1 MYWAAWDTR
10 AGMAVSEFSF
20 LGGMVLGFA
29 SSLHC
34 AGMCGGIATSLTLM
48 FGPKTAGERGRI
60 LALAQAGRV
69 TSYMAAGAVL
79 GYAGAEL
86 YGAFDRAGA
95 FRILQWFG
103 AVVLIW
109 LGLTFAGLLPMPAAV
124 DRAVARV
131 SAVVARVLAPL
142 RSSAAGPYVAGLT
155 WGIIPCPMI
164 YAALFTAMLT
174 GTALGGIIFM
184 AGFGLAT
191 MIPVFVTA
199 FGVTSLASM
208 EARGRAR
215 VAIGIAIASFG
226 ASTIIPGSPT
236 YGLICAIE
244 PPPGLSAGR

>member
-1 MYWAAWDTR
+1 
-10 AGMAVSEFSF
+10 MAVSEFSF
-20 LGGMVLGFA
+20 LGGMALGFA

-34 AGMCGGIATSLTLM
+34 AGMCGGIATSVTLM
-48 FGPKTAGERGRI
+48 FAPSSSAERARI
-60 LALAQAGRV
+60 LTLAQSGRV
-69 TSYMAAGAVL
+69 TSYMLAGAVL

-109 LGLTFAGLLPMPAAV
+109 LGLTFAGLLPMPAPI

-131 SAVVARVLAPL
+131 SATLSKALMPL

-155 WGIIPCPMI
+155 WGVIPCPMV

-191 MIPVFVTA
+191 MIPVFLTA
-199 FGVTSLASM
+199 FGVSTLASM

-215 VAIGIAIASFG
+215 LVIGIAIALFG

-236 YGLICAIE
+236 NGLICAVE
-244 PPPGLSAGR
+244 PPSTVSAGR

>member
-1 MYWAAWDTR
+1 
-10 AGMAVSEFSF
+10 MAVSEFSF

-48 FGPKTAGERGRI
+48 FAPKTAGDRARI
-60 LALAQAGRV
+60 LTLAQAGRV
-69 TSYMAAGAVL
+69 TSYMLAGAVL
-79 GYAGAEL
+79 GYVGAEL

-95 FRILQWFG
+95 FRLLQWFG

-109 LGLTFAGLLPMPAAV
+109 LGLTFAGLLPMPAVV

-131 SAVVARVLAPL
+131 SATLARALGPL

-155 WGIIPCPMI
+155 WGVIPCPMV

-174 GTALGGIIFM
+174 GTVSGGIIFM

-191 MIPVFVTA
+191 VIPVFVTA
-199 FGVTSLASM
+199 FGVTTLASI

-215 VAIGIAIASFG
+215 VAIGIGIALFG

-236 YGLICAIE
+236 SGLICAVQ
-244 PPPGLSAGR
+244 PSLGQNAG

>member
-1 MYWAAWDTR
+1 
-10 AGMAVSEFSF
+10 MAVSEFSF

-29 SSLHC
+29 STLHC

-48 FGPKTAGERGRI
+48 FGPTTAGERARV
-60 LALAQAGRV
+60 LTLAQAGRV
-69 TSYMAAGAVL
+69 TSYMLAGAVL

-95 FRILQWFG
+95 FRILQWLG

-109 LGLTFAGLLPMPAAV
+109 LGLTFAGLLPMPAPV

-131 SAVVARVLAPL
+131 SAALARALAPL
-142 RSSAAGPYVAGLT
+142 QSSAAGPYVAGLT
-155 WGIIPCPMI
+155 WGVIPCPMV

-174 GTALGGIIFM
+174 GTATGGIIFM

-191 MIPVFVTA
+191 VIPVFLTA
-199 FGVTSLASM
+199 FGVTTLASL

-215 VAIGIAIASFG
+215 VAIGVAIALFG
-226 ASTIIPGSPT
+226 ASTIVPGSPT
-236 YGLICAIE
+236 NGLICAVE
-244 PPPGLSAGR
+244 LPPGLSDGG

>member
-1 MYWAAWDTR
+1 
-10 AGMAVSEFSF
+10 MAISEFSF

-29 SSLHC
+29 STLHC

-48 FGPKTAGERGRI
+48 FQPQSSAERVRI
-60 LALAQAGRV
+60 LTMAQAGRV
-69 TSYMAAGAVL
+69 TSYMLAGAVL

-95 FRILQWFG
+95 FRLLQWFG

-109 LGLTFAGLLPMPAAV
+109 LGLTFAGLLPLPAPV

-131 SAVVARVLAPL
+131 SAALAKLLGPL
-142 RSSAAGPYVAGLT
+142 RRSAVGPYVAGLT
-155 WGIIPCPMI
+155 WGVIPCPMV

-174 GTALGGIIFM
+174 GSAVGGIIFM

-191 MIPVFVTA
+191 VVPVFLTA
-199 FGVTSLASM
+199 LGVTTLASM
-208 EARGRAR
+208 EARGTAR
-215 VAIGIAIASFG
+215 MIIGVAIALFG

-236 YGLICAIE
+236 NGLICAVE
-244 PPPGLSAGR
+244 PPAALAPRQ